1 MSSAT
6 GRVVLLTLA
15 GIAAGLL
22 TWFFSDLSGLI
33 RLPDTGG
40 ALTARE
46 NLQQALVCTVF
57 GALIGALLG
66 VADGLASG
74 TRGQWPKIVGIG
86 LLVGA
91 VAGFVGIQFGMAFYG
106 FLHTESVTNPF
117 SFLRNVLARAL
128 GWAFIGALA
137 GTADGIRK
145 WSGRVLRNGMIGG
158 FIGGLF
164 GGIAFETSVYVLVG
178 LRSPAV
184 VSRLLGFVITGAMI
198 GFFIALVQQLL
209 KEAWVRVVVGRNEF
223 KEILV
228 EKAETKIGRSE
239 LSDVPLYGDTH
250 VAKTHALLLAGDGG
264 KFVLRDVSG
273 MPGGLVV
280 NGEPV
285 QGERPVR
292 DGDQIVIGS
301 KTLVFHERYTR
312 QRTAPAPKDVAAPRP
327 HPAASSGLPSLND
340 LPGAGAAAPV
350 PASGAAMAS
359 NYSPGIAGGGA
370 GAFSGASPGSRLVA
384 VAGPHAG
391 AAFALAAGAV
401 IGRDPGADIALPH
414 DTQASRRHARIVQEA
429 LSFAIED
436 AGSTNG
442 TYVNGQRVT
451 RQTLLP
457 GDTVVVGSTSLRLE

>member
-1 MSSAT
+1 MSSAS

-40 ALTARE
+40 ALTPQE
-46 NLQQALVCTVF
+46 NLQQSAVCTVF

-91 VAGFVGIQFGMAFYG
+91 AAGFAGLQFGMAFYG
-106 FLHTESVTNPF
+106 FLHTEAVTNPF
-117 SFLRNVLARAL
+117 SFLRNVIARAL

-137 GTADGIRK
+137 GTADGVRK
-145 WSGRVLRNGMIGG
+145 WSGRVLCNGIIGG

-198 GFFIALVQQLL
+198 GLFIALVQQLL

-228 EKAETKIGRSE
+228 EKVETKIGRSE
-239 LSDVPLYGDTH
+239 LSDVPLYGDPNI
-250 VAKTHALLLAGDGG
+250 AKNHAVLVAGDGG
-264 KFVLRDVSG
+264 RFILRDISG
-273 MPGGLVV
+273 GGVGVLV
-280 NGEPV
+280 NGERIT
-285 QGERPVR
+285 GETPVR
-292 DGDQIVIGS
+292 NGDQIQIGS
-301 KTLVFHERYTR
+301 KTLVFHERYTKER
-312 QRTAPAPKDVAAPRP
+312 SAPAPKDVKVPSQPVAGAA
-327 HPAASSGLPSLND
+327 GLPSLNA
-340 LPGAGAAAPV
+340 LPGAAPAAP
-350 PASGAAMAS
+350 PPG
-359 NYSPGIAGGGA
+359 GIAQGGLSPAA
-370 GAFSGASPGSRLVA
+370 GSAAGTGTATGTRLLV

-391 AAFALAAGAV
+391 ATFPLRAGAV
-401 IGRDPGADIALPH
+401 IGRDPQADVPLPA

-429 LSFAIED
+429 LSYAVED
-436 AGSTNG
+436 VGSTNG
-442 TYVNGQRVT
+442 TYVNGQRIT

-457 GDTVVVGSTSLRLE
+457 GDTVVVGTSSLRLE